1 MQEAELS
8 KRTNSSVDES
18 ILSSQGSTG
27 VRALA
32 REPHAVGYEVDS
44 RKLGKLVD
52 FGELWRFRELLY
64 FLVWRDIKVR
74 YKQTVIGGA
83 WAIIQPV
90 TTMIVFTIFFGQL
103 IRVDS
108 EGLPYPLFSFAA
120 LVPWNFFSA
129 AIGQAAESLVANG
142 HLVKK
147 IYFPRLLLPL
157 ARILGVGVDAL
168 IALGVLLVLM
178 LIYGRVPQ
186 FDSIWL
192 LPILLVI
199 LILVSFAIGI
209 WLAAINVRFRDVR
222 YVVPFVLQ
230 TWMFVTPVVYS
241 TNTVDEAWRW
251 LYSLNPMTGVVE
263 GFRWALYHTG
273 SFQPWMLLISTAS
286 ALILLITGLIFFHRS
301 EGKFADLV

>member
-1 MQEAELS
+1 MQDASFSERVQARSEEDNYSPDVTAAPRL
-8 KRTNSSVDES
+8 RT
-18 ILSSQGSTG
+18 
-27 VRALA
+27 
-32 REPHAVGYEVDS
+32 PHPTSYEIDS
-44 RKLGKLVD
+44 RKLGKLLD
-52 FGELWRFRELLY
+52 LAELWRFRELLF

-74 YKQTVIGGA
+74 YQQTIIGGA
-83 WAIIQPV
+83 WAIIQPI

-103 IRVDS
+103 IEVDS
-108 EGLPYPLFSFAA
+108 EGVPYPLFTFAA
-120 LVPWNFFSA
+120 LVPWNFFAA

-168 IALGVLLVLM
+168 IALVVLFVLM
-178 LIYGRVPQ
+178 AIYGRAPQ
-186 FDSIWL
+186 LESIWL
-192 LPILLVI
+192 LPILVVI
-199 LILVSFAIGI
+199 LVLVSFAIGI

-241 TNTVDEAWRW
+241 TRMVDESWQW

-273 SFQPWMLLISTAS
+273 SFQPWMLLISVVS
-286 ALILLITGLIFFHRS
+286 AVILLMTGLLFFHRS